1 MSTNTQDDQF
11 VNENQYSIN
20 EIFYLFKKH
29 FKLISIIFLFITFAS
44 IYYTLIK
51 KPVYHANA
59 VIMVSED
66 RGSMSMLDIGL
77 GKDRNYIEN
86 EIQLLQS
93 RTTSENVINRLLSS
107 QHKNNLYLFGTRKY
121 EPGLYRKI
129 LTFGLLDRFNNEVI
143 LEYPYDDTL
152 VKLFTNRLL
161 GSIKINSKRNTDA
174 ITISIT
180 SKDPAEA
187 SLLVNTLID
196 VYMNRDLEWATG
208 EMSHLKTFLT
218 EQLSI
223 KEVELNK
230 IEKKL
235 KEFQEKEKIFSL
247 DANSNLLLEDLT
259 GYETQYNNILAEINI
274 VGEREEYIKKQL
286 NSDEKILSE
295 NISNTINQRLFSL
308 KSEMGD
314 LEGEII
320 STSSQ
325 YGESHSAVL
334 DLNKKLK
341 VLKSKIEEE
350 TRDLI
355 LRGISV
361 QNPIIYRQSL
371 MDSVIHL
378 QFTKATLKS
387 RSESYGK
394 LVDKYDNI
402 LSSLPEKML
411 EFSRLDRVRSI
422 HAETYS
428 FMQKKLEEARIGEAS
443 KLGKIRIIDKAI
455 PNRKPIKPNKELN
468 FIFGAFLG
476 LVLGIS
482 IVIIIEFF
490 DNTIKSIEQ
499 VERRNI
505 SILALIPAIGVE
517 SKKKKTKKYI
527 KANHNVEKLQRR
539 LITHEDPKSPI
550 SEAYRGL
557 RTSLM
562 YTKAN
567 STSNIILVSSSG
579 PGEGKTTTVA
589 NLAITYAN
597 LNKRTLLVDSDLRK
611 PVLHNVFSKDKSPGL
626 TSYLSNNSTFDEV
639 INKTDI
645 DNLDIVTSGVIPP
658 NPSELLDSKKMDTF
672 IEEAK
677 SKYDFILFDTPP
689 LVAVTDAYVLL
700 KHINQFVL
708 VVRPGITQTGAFNR
722 VITDLKHT
730 NLNVDG
736 VVMNAMSNEHSYGAG
751 YYYNYYQ
758 YYYNEN
764 EK

>member
-1 MSTNTQDDQF
+1 MNINNQDDQIIQ
-11 VNENQYSIN
+11 ENQYSIN
-20 EIFYLFKKH
+20 EIYYLLKKH
-29 FKLISIIFLFITFAS
+29 LKLISYIFLFITFAS
-44 IYYTLIK
+44 IYYTLTK
-51 KPVYHANA
+51 KPIYNANA
-59 VIMVSED
+59 IIMVSED

-86 EIQLLQS
+86 EIQLLKS
-93 RTTSENVINRLLSS
+93 RTTSENVIKQLLLSP
-107 QHKNNLYLFGTRKY
+107 HKNNLYLFNTKKY
-121 EPGLYRKI
+121 EPRLYRKI
-129 LTFGLLDRFNNEVI
+129 LTFGLLDRFHNEVI
-143 LEYPYDDTL
+143 LEYPYDDNL

-161 GSIKINSKRNTDA
+161 SSIKISSKRNTDA

-180 SKDPAEA
+180 SKDPFEA
-187 SLLVNTLID
+187 ALLVNTLID

-208 EMSHLKTFLT
+208 EMSHLKTFLI

-223 KEVELNK
+223 KELELNK

-235 KEFQEKEKIFSL
+235 KEFQEEEKIFSL

-259 GYETQYNNILAEINI
+259 GYETQYNNILAEIDI
-274 VGEREEYIKKQL
+274 VGEREKYIKKQL

-295 NISNTINQRLFSL
+295 NISNTINERLFSL

-325 YGESHSAVL
+325 YGENHSAVL

-341 VLKSKIEEE
+341 LLKSKIEEE

-378 QFTKATLKS
+378 QFTKATLTS
-387 RSESYGK
+387 RSESYEE
-394 LVDKYDNI
+394 LVNKYDDI

-455 PNRKPIKPNKELN
+455 PNHKPIKPNKKIN
-468 FIFGAFLG
+468 YIFGAFFG
-476 LVLGIS
+476 LIIGVS

-505 SILALIPAIGVE
+505 SILALIPAIGVN
-517 SKKKKTKKYI
+517 STRKKTKKYI
-527 KANHNVEKLQRR
+527 KSNHNVEKLQRR
-539 LITHEDPKSPI
+539 LITHEDPKSPV

-562 YTKAN
+562 YTKVN
-567 STSNIILVSSSG
+567 SKSNIILISSSG

-611 PVLHNVFSKDKSPGL
+611 PVLHHLFGKDKSPGL
-626 TSYLSNNSTFDEV
+626 TSYLSNNSKFSEV

-645 DNLDIVTSGVIPP
+645 DNLDIVTSGIIPP
-658 NPSELLDSKKMDTF
+658 NPSELLDSKKMDEF
-672 IEEAK
+672 INEIKA
-677 SKYDFILFDTPP
+677 KYDIILFDTPP

-708 VVRPGITQTGAFNR
+708 VVRPGITQIGAFQR
-722 VITDLKHT
+722 ALTDLKHT
-730 NLNVDG
+730 NFSVDG

>member
-1 MSTNTQDDQF
+1 MNNIEQEEKIVQ
-11 VNENQYSIN
+11 ENQYSLN
-20 EIFYLFKKH
+20 EIYYLVKKNYKIILCV
-29 FKLISIIFLFITFAS
+29 FVLIFFTSV
-44 IYYTLIK
+44 YYTLIK
-51 KPVYHANA
+51 KPIYSSKA

-86 EIQLLQS
+86 EIQILRS
-93 RTTSENVINRLLSS
+93 RTTAETVVRQLLLSPY
-107 QHKNNLYLFGTRKY
+107 KDNLYLFGTRKY
-121 EPGLYRKI
+121 EPRLYRKI
-129 LTFGLLDRFNNEVI
+129 LTFGILDKLSSQAI
-143 LEYPYDDTL
+143 LKPPYDDNL
-152 VKLFTNRLL
+152 IKIFTNSLL
-161 GSIKINSKRNTDA
+161 SSISISSKRNTDA
-174 ITISIT
+174 ITISIS
-180 SKDPAEA
+180 SKDPDEA
-187 SLLVNTLID
+187 SILVNTLID

-218 EQLSI
+218 EQLST
-223 KEVELNK
+223 KEIELNK
-230 IEKKL
+230 VEKKL
-235 KEFQEKEKIFSL
+235 KEFQEQEKIFSL

-259 GYETQYNNILAEINI
+259 EYETQYNNILAEINI
-274 VGEREEYIKKQL
+274 VGEREEYIKNQL
-286 NSDEKILSE
+286 NNDEKILSE
-295 NISNTINQRLFSL
+295 NISNTINERLFSL
-308 KSEMGD
+308 KSEMAD

-325 YGESHSAVL
+325 YGENHSAVL

-341 VLKSKIEEE
+341 VLKNKIEEE
-350 TRDLI
+350 TRDFI

-361 QNPIIYRQSL
+361 ENPIVYRQSL

-387 RSESYGK
+387 RSDAYKK
-394 LVDKYDNI
+394 LVDKYDNL

-455 PNRKPIKPNKELN
+455 PNRDPIKPNKELN
-468 FIFGAFLG
+468 YILGALFGLISG
-476 LVLGIS
+476 LA
-482 IVIIIEFF
+482 IVFVREFF

-499 VERRNI
+499 IERRNL
-505 SILALIPAIGVE
+505 SILALIPAIGIE
-517 SKKKKTKKYI
+517 KNSKKTKRYI
-527 KANHNVEKLQRR
+527 KSNKNVEKIQRR
-539 LITHEDPKSPI
+539 LITHEDPKSPV

-562 YTKAN
+562 YTKDNN
-567 STSNIILVSSSG
+567 SNSNIILVSSSG

-597 LNKRTLLVDSDLRK
+597 LNKKTLLVDSDLRK
-611 PVLHNVFSKDKSPGL
+611 PVLHNIFSKDKSPGL
-626 TSYLSNNSTFDEV
+626 TSYLSNNSDFEE
-639 INKTDI
+639 IIHKTDI
-645 DNLDIVTSGVIPP
+645 DNLDVVTSGVIPP
-658 NPSELLDSKKMDTF
+658 NPSELLDSKKMDKF
-672 IEEAK
+672 INEAK
-677 SKYDFILFDTPP
+677 LKYDIILFDTPP

-700 KHINQFVL
+700 KHINQFLL

-722 VITDLKHT
+722 VINDLKHT
-730 NLNVDG
+730 NFTTDG
-736 VVMNAMSNEHSYGAG
+736 VVLNAMTEEHSYGAG

-758 YYYNEN
+758 YYYNEQ
-764 EK
+764 